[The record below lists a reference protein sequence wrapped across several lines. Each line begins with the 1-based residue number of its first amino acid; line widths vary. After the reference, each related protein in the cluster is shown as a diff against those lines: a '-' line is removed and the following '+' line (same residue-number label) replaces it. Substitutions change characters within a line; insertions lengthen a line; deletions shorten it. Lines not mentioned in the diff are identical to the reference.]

1 MLFVAFL
8 KSIPGQ
14 YKEAIKSLKHHKVP
28 EGIEVVQF
36 IGTFGKYDGVILFN
50 AVNESDA
57 AEFTIQFRDHMDV
70 TTALACSIDDLR
82 WTM

>member
-8 KSIPGQ
+8 KSISGQ

-36 IGTFGKYDGVILFN
+36 VGTFGNYDGIILFK
-50 AVNESDA
+50 AETEAMA
-57 AEFTIQFRDHMDV
+57 AEFTIQFGDHMDV
-70 TTALACSIDDLR
+70 TTALACSIEDLR
-82 WTM
+82 WTI